1 MHEFLLL
8 IRLNLK
14 NMLGSLK
21 KKQKKGSL
29 LAGSAGLVLLGLF
42 LAFCMT
48 VNALSTAELYRLAGL
63 PQATL
68 FSGSLY
74 ALLITLSMA
83 VMRSGAAQKSS
94 DADLLLSLPISR
106 SVILLAK
113 SAALYLFEAIPLT
126 VFFLPFLIVYCITMS
141 AGMLVVLRGLLVLL
155 LTPLLPVGIS
165 YLLSWLF
172 FCLGSRLRNPQHI
185 ATAFALVLLVA
196 YLLFVFM
203 VSGNSAAAPDI
214 QSQFRSFP
222 PAAWMMQ
229 FIAFGDLSG
238 FVAFLALTVL
248 PFALGVRLSARIFG
262 REMRSF
268 HSQNKTLDFR
278 PHSPLRALLRKESRR
293 YFSSSTYVVNT
304 IFGLV
309 MMVAATAALL
319 IFRSRV
325 LELLALVPMLSHA
338 AAPLLTAAYSWI
350 VSTVSIS
357 AVSVSLE
364 GRSLWLLKSL
374 PVQVRDIFAAK
385 ILFNVIIVAPVA
397 LVCTVCSA
405 CALDLPFGDALA
417 VVLATLLAA
426 LLIAVVGLCFN
437 LLFPRLDW
445 TDESAV
451 VKRSMSMMLSF
462 FLGGFLVAAMPVGCL
477 LLFAQVR
484 FSLTGSALA
493 VIYLLLSIILWRR
506 LNHAGKRRFAAL
518 S

>member
-113 SAALYLFEAIPLT
+113 SAALYLFEAIPLA

-165 YLLSWLF
+165 YMLSWLF
-172 FCLGSRLRNPQHI
+172 FSLGSRLRNPQHI

-203 VSGNSAAAPDI
+203 VSGNSAAAPDME
-214 QSQFRSFP
+214 QE
-222 PAAWMMQ
+222 
-229 FIAFGDLSG
+229 
-238 FVAFLALTVL
+238 V
-248 PFALGVRLSARIFG
+248 
-262 REMRSF
+262 
-268 HSQNKTLDFR
+268 
-278 PHSPLRALLRKESRR
+278 
-293 YFSSSTYVVNT
+293 
-304 IFGLV
+304 
-309 MMVAATAALL
+309 
-319 IFRSRV
+319 
-325 LELLALVPMLSHA
+325 
-338 AAPLLTAAYSWI
+338 
-350 VSTVSIS
+350 
-357 AVSVSLE
+357 
-364 GRSLWLLKSL
+364 
-374 PVQVRDIFAAK
+374 
-385 ILFNVIIVAPVA
+385 
-397 LVCTVCSA
+397 
-405 CALDLPFGDALA
+405 
-417 VVLATLLAA
+417 
-426 LLIAVVGLCFN
+426 
-437 LLFPRLDW
+437 
-445 TDESAV
+445 
-451 VKRSMSMMLSF
+451 
-462 FLGGFLVAAMPVGCL
+462 
-477 LLFAQVR
+477 
-484 FSLTGSALA
+484 
-493 VIYLLLSIILWRR
+493 
-506 LNHAGKRRFAAL
+506 
-518 S
+518 